1 MDGLHHDDAPQARF
15 PFDPIYKALCCHR
28 QTVADMLRGYLAE
41 PAGPL
46 GRDLVDALDLGTLSK
61 LSMEWV
67 TREFRLRRGDQVWRV
82 AFTPAARKR
91 GYPAFMLVNLEF
103 QSRRDGYMAL
113 RFLEQGAEL
122 YRELRAHGALEEGDP
137 CPVLCILLHN
147 GRSPWTAAT
156 AAAELVPLPAA
167 LGCVPET
174 PPGMIAFYPWGYFPI
189 DFVAHR
195 ATPHVPGSVV
205 SMMIGIEFARGRGDL
220 VGPLWDTARNL
231 EDEELRDTVARW
243 LRRLDEKYNLNL
255 PGLEDLL
262 EMEDKTVLTSRL
274 DETLEGWRRDA
285 RADGLE
291 QGLVQQRAMLA
302 RQTALRFG
310 AEVADRVAALL
321 EGVGNPERLTA
332 AGELIVSAETGTEL
346 TERLAESA

>member
-1 MDGLHHDDAPQARF
+1 MIR
-15 PFDPIYKALCCHR
+15 
-28 QTVADMLRGYLAE
+28 
-41 PAGPL
+41 
-46 GRDLVDALDLGTLSK
+46 
-61 LSMEWV
+61 
-67 TREFRLRRGDQVWRV
+67 
-82 AFTPAARKR
+82 AF
-91 GYPAFMLVNLEF
+91 
-103 QSRRDGYMAL
+103 
-113 RFLEQGAEL
+113 
-122 YRELRAHGALEEGDP
+122 LEEGDP

-156 AAAELVPLPAA
+156 AAAEPVPLPAA

-174 PPGMIAFYPWGYFPI
+174 PPSMIAFYPWGYFPI

-231 EDEELRDTVARW
+231 EDEELRDTMARW

-285 RADGLE
+285 RADGLA

-302 RQTALRFG
+302 RLTALRFG
-310 AEVADRVAALL
+310 GEVADRVAALL
-321 EGVGNPERLTA
+321 EGVVDPERLTA